1 MIIYKKNLEN
11 YQFDSENM
19 NREYLELFESLA
31 LIKKEESKNLKTFR
45 KSLYLFRFKI
55 RKLTRNFSQV
65 NLRIRMKKL
74 LRI

>member
-1 MIIYKKNLEN
+1 
-11 YQFDSENM
+11 M
-19 NREYLELFESLA
+19 NKEYLELFENLV
-31 LIKKEESKNLKTFR
+31 LKKKEESKNFKTSR

-65 NLRIRMKKL
+65 NLRIRIKKL